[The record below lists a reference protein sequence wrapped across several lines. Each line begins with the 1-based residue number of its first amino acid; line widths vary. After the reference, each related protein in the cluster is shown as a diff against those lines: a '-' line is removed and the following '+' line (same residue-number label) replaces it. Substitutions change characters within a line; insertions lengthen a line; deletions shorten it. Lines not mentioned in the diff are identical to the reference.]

1 MKKNKFKYQ
10 LRSFSKLLLIMSKIN
25 ASAASTCDKKMISLN
40 HLKRIF
46 FQIKLLSILVF
57 NSLGPLALSLSL
69 LGKSLEIPDVK

>member
-10 LRSFSKLLLIMSKIN
+10 LRSFSLLIMSKIN